1 MAITLT
7 FEPKVGADTQYDGI
21 MDTLQEQGI
30 WPPEGM
36 IYHVASGKGADF
48 RVVEVWESEQL
59 AQRFG
64 ERLMPILQKHGVELL
79 REPRPQL
86 VKNTFKGKKFATA

>member
-7 FEPKVGADTQYDGI
+7 FEPKPGADAHYDDVI
-21 MDTLQEQGI
+21 EELQKDS

-36 IYHVASGKGADF
+36 LYHVASGTGAEF

-59 AQRFG
+59 AKRFG
-64 ERLMPILQKHGVELL
+64 ERLMPILQKHGIELSGP
-79 REPRPQL
+79 PRAQP
-86 VKNTFKGKKFATA
+86 VIATVQAKAGPTA